1 MTSVMGGF
9 LLGDPIALTSK
20 LAVEITSAVGYIGA
34 SSTSALASEKIE
46 RARMGDF
53 CRRLGRRTDNSSG
66 SIASR
71 ALRSKF
77 VNLSSRYFLVATL
90 MLLLSPLG
98 CAEPQAVS
106 DAEMTEIDTHTMS
119 VRLDRND
126 VERIY
131 AENIE
136 KLVESPAFGAW
147 EGQAAAGASVSVATY
162 PIRNETDQ
170 EVDSALQALL
180 SKFEQALVGRDVV
193 DVISHENQP
202 DLIAEAELQQSEAYD
217 SERAA
222 AVGKQIG
229 AQFFVTGKFYG
240 DEEVVEDT
248 ERMQYFVNLQVID
261 IESGQVVFQN
271 TSAVEPTKGKF

>member
-1 MTSVMGGF
+1 M
-9 LLGDPIALTSK
+9 
-20 LAVEITSAVGYIGA
+20 
-34 SSTSALASEKIE
+34 
-46 RARMGDF
+46 
-53 CRRLGRRTDNSSG
+53 
-66 SIASR
+66 
-71 ALRSKF
+71 
-77 VNLSSRYFLVATL
+77 LS
-90 MLLLSPLG
+90 LSPLG

-106 DAEMTEIDTHTMS
+106 DAEMKEIDTHTMS

-147 EGQAAAGASVSVATY
+147 ESQAAAGASVAVATY
-162 PIRNETDQ
+162 PIRNETEQ

-217 SERAA
+217 STRAA

-229 AQFFVTGKFYG
+229 AQFFLTGKFYG
-240 DEEVVEDT
+240 NEEVVEDT